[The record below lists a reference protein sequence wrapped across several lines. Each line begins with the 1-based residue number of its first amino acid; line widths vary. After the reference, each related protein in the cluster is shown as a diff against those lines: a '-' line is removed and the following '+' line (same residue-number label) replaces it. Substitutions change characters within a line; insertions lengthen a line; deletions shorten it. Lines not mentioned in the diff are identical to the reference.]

1 MKNEIRQGNY
11 VSITPFEDE
20 TDILQLN
27 EEEIENLYIFK
38 NWDRIKPI
46 PLTEEWFLKF
56 GFESVLKGYNYLTIR
71 KTSLYVYINDNG
83 ESGICIE
90 DLDNN
95 LTQEEELCFS
105 IKIKYV
111 HQLQNLYF
119 ALTNEEL
126 TIKK

>member
-11 VSITPFEDE
+11 VSITPFEKE

-27 EEEIENLYIFK
+27 EKEIEHLYIFG

-46 PLTEEWFLKF
+46 PLTEEWLLKI
-56 GFESVLKGYNYLTIR
+56 GFENNEAEKKYCKKCITLYMEDNLFWCDIFWD
-71 KTSLYVYINDNG
+71 SL
-83 ESGICIE
+83 E
-90 DLDNN
+90 
-95 LTQEEELCFS
+95 
-105 IKIKYV
+105 IKSV

-126 TIKK
+126 TIKL